1 MSDFIDEGLEAFPIP
16 EEAIF
21 LDEEL
26 NLSIREMIISAMEKY
41 IKEKNLNLKLGP
53 TLALTDPSRSIILNK
68 FDIQIITSE
77 LIADEAKI
85 SLKNSKIEGKGPQ
98 LILAAQ
104 VEEDSKIVYFKGVL
118 TSLEFKEI
126 LNKKDIIKDEFNISL
141 DSFKGGID
149 RLFRLVRLL
158 DTEAIPRLNLSSKSN
173 SDIWLQIKRK
183 IKIGSVIT
191 IGAISTILIGPEL
204 LRPKLMG
211 SIATLTPQSFEVNSF
226 TRSSSEKKSICLLT
240 PTLVRGED
248 NILSAEIKVD
258 KPTIYSLKP
267 LNEIKIIKD
276 NKILWREIATSSK
289 KIEGP
294 INWPVD
300 PIERGDQFKLSLRA
314 EGASLGSEVNIN
326 LITDE
331 REKLNDLDEIVSK
344 LGDSKSSW
352 IKSINKNIKI
362 DKDTGL
368 TLLFSD
374 KAPASRELQKVKL
387 DLSIEDRCD

>member
-1 MSDFIDEGLEAFPIP
+1 MSDFIDDELEAFPIP
-16 EEAIF
+16 EEAIIF
-21 LDEEL
+21 DEKL
-26 NLSIREMIISAMEKY
+26 NLSVREMVILAIEKY

-53 TLALTDPSRSIILNK
+53 ALALTDPSRSIILNK

-126 LNKKDIIKDEFNISL
+126 LNKKDIRKDEFNISL

-158 DTEAIPRLNLSSKSN
+158 DTDAIPRLNLSSKSN

-183 IKIGSVIT
+183 IKIGSLIT
-191 IGAISTILIGPEL
+191 IGAISTVLIGPGL

-211 SIATLTPQSFEVNSF
+211 SIATLTPQSFEVNLF

-294 INWPVD
+294 INWPLD

-326 LITDE
+326 LIADE
-331 REKLNDLDEIVSK
+331 KENLNDLDEIVSK

-368 TLLFSD
+368 TLLFSE
-374 KAPASRELQKVKL
+374 KAPKSKELQKVKL
-387 DLSIEDRCD
+387 DLSKEDRCE

>member
-1 MSDFIDEGLEAFPIP
+1 MNDFIEEGLEAFPIP
-16 EEAIF
+16 EEAII

-77 LIADEAKI
+77 LIADKAKI

-126 LNKKDIIKDEFNISL
+126 LNEKDIRKDEFNILL

-183 IKIGSVIT
+183 IKIGSLIT

-267 LNEIKIIKD
+267 LNEINIIKD
-276 NKILWREIATSSK
+276 NKILWRKIATSSK
-289 KIEGP
+289 KIEAP
-294 INWPVD
+294 INWPLD

-314 EGASLGSEVNIN
+314 RGASLGSEVNIN
-326 LITDE
+326 LIADE
-331 REKLNDLDEIVSK
+331 KEKLNDLDEIVSK

-368 TLLFSD
+368 TLLFSE
-374 KAPASRELQKVKL
+374 KAPKSKGLQKVKL
-387 DLSIEDRCD
+387 ALSKEDRCE

>member
-16 EEAIF
+16 EEAII

-77 LIADEAKI
+77 LIADKAKI

-126 LNKKDIIKDEFNISL
+126 LNKKDIRKDEFNISL

-173 SDIWLQIKRK
+173 SDIWLQIKKK
-183 IKIGSVIT
+183 IKIGSLIT

-294 INWPVD
+294 INWPLD

-326 LITDE
+326 LIADE
-331 REKLNDLDEIVSK
+331 KEKLNDLDEIVSK

-368 TLLFSD
+368 TLLFSE
-374 KAPASRELQKVKL
+374 KAPKSKELQKVKL
-387 DLSIEDRCD
+387 DLSKEDRCE

>member
-118 TSLEFKEI
+118 TSTEFKEI
-126 LNKKDIIKDEFNISL
+126 INKKDIRKDEFNISL

-183 IKIGSVIT
+183 IKIGSLIT

-226 TRSSSEKKSICLLT
+226 TRSSSEKKPICLLT
-240 PTLVRGED
+240 PSVVRGED

-294 INWPVD
+294 INWPLD

-326 LITDE
+326 LIADE
-331 REKLNDLDEIVSK
+331 KEKLNDLDEIVSK

-374 KAPASRELQKVKL
+374 KAPKSKELQKVKL

>member
-85 SLKNSKIEGKGPQ
+85 SLKDSKIEGKGPQ

-126 LNKKDIIKDEFNISL
+126 LNKKDIRKDEFNISL

-158 DTEAIPRLNLSSKSN
+158 DTDAIPRLNLSSKSN

-183 IKIGSVIT
+183 IKIGSLIT

-204 LRPKLMG
+204 FRPKLMG

-294 INWPVD
+294 INWPLD

-368 TLLFSD
+368 TLLFSE
-374 KAPASRELQKVKL
+374 KAPKSKELQKVKL
-387 DLSIEDRCD
+387 DLSKEDRCE

>member
-126 LNKKDIIKDEFNISL
+126 LNKKDIRKDEFNISL

-173 SDIWLQIKRK
+173 SDIWLQIKKK
-183 IKIGSVIT
+183 IKIGSLIT
-191 IGAISTILIGPEL
+191 IGAISTILISPEL

-294 INWPVD
+294 INWPLD

-326 LITDE
+326 LIADE
-331 REKLNDLDEIVSK
+331 KEKLNDLDEIVSK

-368 TLLFSD
+368 TLLFSE
-374 KAPASRELQKVKL
+374 KAPKSKELQKVKL
-387 DLSIEDRCD
+387 DLSKEDRCE

>member
-1 MSDFIDEGLEAFPIP
+1 MSDFIDNELEAFPIP
-16 EEAIF
+16 EEAII
-21 LDEEL
+21 LDAEL
-26 NLSIREMIISAMEKY
+26 NLSVRELIILAMEKY
-41 IKEKNLNLKLGP
+41 IKEKNLNLQLGP
-53 TLALTDPSRSIILNK
+53 ALALTDPSRSIILNK
-68 FDIQIITSE
+68 FDIQIISSE
-77 LIADEAKI
+77 LIADEVKI

-118 TSLEFKEI
+118 TSAEFKEI
-126 LNKKDIIKDEFNISL
+126 INKKDIRKDEFNISL
-141 DSFKGGID
+141 DSFNGGID

-173 SDIWLQIKRK
+173 SDIWIEIKRK

-191 IGAISTILIGPEL
+191 IGAISTLVLGPEL

-240 PTLVRGED
+240 PTVVRGED

-267 LNEIKIIKD
+267 LNEVKIIKD
-276 NKILWREIATSSK
+276 NKILWRKIASSNK

-294 INWPVD
+294 INWPLD
-300 PIERGDQFKLSLRA
+300 PIKRGDEFKLSLRA
-314 EGASLGSEVNIN
+314 DGASLGSEVNIN
-326 LITDE
+326 LITDSK
-331 REKLNDLDEIVSK
+331 EKLNDVDAIVSK
-344 LGDSKSSW
+344 LGDSKNSW

-374 KAPASRELQKVKL
+374 KAPTSRELQKVKL

>member
-173 SDIWLQIKRK
+173 SDIWLQIKKK
-183 IKIGSVIT
+183 IKIGSLIT

-326 LITDE
+326 LIADE
-331 REKLNDLDEIVSK
+331 KEKLNDLDEIVSK

-368 TLLFSD
+368 TLLFSE
-374 KAPASRELQKVKL
+374 KAPKSKELQKVKL

>member
-1 MSDFIDEGLEAFPIP
+1 MSDFIDNELEAFPIP
-16 EEAIF
+16 EEAII
-21 LDEEL
+21 LDAEL
-26 NLSIREMIISAMEKY
+26 NLSVRELIILAMEKY
-41 IKEKNLNLKLGP
+41 IKEKNLNLQLGP
-53 TLALTDPSRSIILNK
+53 ALALTDPSRSIILNK
-68 FDIQIITSE
+68 FDIQIISSE
-77 LIADEAKI
+77 LIADEVKI

-118 TSLEFKEI
+118 TSAEFKEI
-126 LNKKDIIKDEFNISL
+126 INKKDIRKDEFNISL
-141 DSFKGGID
+141 DSFNGGID

-173 SDIWLQIKRK
+173 SDIWIEIKRK

-191 IGAISTILIGPEL
+191 IGAISTLVLGPEL

-267 LNEIKIIKD
+267 LNEVKIIKD
-276 NKILWREIATSSK
+276 NKILWRKIASSNK

-294 INWPVD
+294 INWPLD
-300 PIERGDQFKLSLRA
+300 PIKRGDEFKLSLRA
-314 EGASLGSEVNIN
+314 DGASLGSEVNIN
-326 LITDE
+326 LITDSK
-331 REKLNDLDEIVSK
+331 EKLNDLEVIVSK

-374 KAPASRELQKVKL
+374 KAPTSRELQKVKL

>member
-1 MSDFIDEGLEAFPIP
+1 MSDFIDNELEAFPIP
-16 EEAIF
+16 EEAII
-21 LDEEL
+21 LDAEL
-26 NLSIREMIISAMEKY
+26 NLSVRELIILAMEKY
-41 IKEKNLNLKLGP
+41 IKEKNLNLQLRP
-53 TLALTDPSRSIILNK
+53 ALALTDPSRSIILNK
-68 FDIQIITSE
+68 FDIQIISSGF
-77 LIADEAKI
+77 IADEVKI

-118 TSLEFKEI
+118 TSAEFKEI
-126 LNKKDIIKDEFNISL
+126 INKKDIRKDEFNISL
-141 DSFKGGID
+141 DSFNGGID

-173 SDIWLQIKRK
+173 SDIWIEIKRK

-191 IGAISTILIGPEL
+191 IGAISTLVLGPEL

-240 PTLVRGED
+240 PTVVRGED
-248 NILSAEIKVD
+248 NILSTEIKVD

-267 LNEIKIIKD
+267 LNEVKIIKD
-276 NKILWREIATSSK
+276 NKILWRKIASSNK

-294 INWPVD
+294 INWPLD
-300 PIERGDQFKLSLRA
+300 PIKRGDEFKLSLRA
-314 EGASLGSEVNIN
+314 DGASLGSEVNIN
-326 LITDE
+326 LITDSK
-331 REKLNDLDEIVSK
+331 EKLNDLDAIVSK
-344 LGDSKSSW
+344 LGDSKNSW

-374 KAPASRELQKVKL
+374 KAPTSRELQKVKL

>member
-1 MSDFIDEGLEAFPIP
+1 MSDFIDNELEAFPIP
-16 EEAIF
+16 EEAII
-21 LDEEL
+21 LDAEL
-26 NLSIREMIISAMEKY
+26 NLSVRELIILAMEKY
-41 IKEKNLNLKLGP
+41 IKEKNLNLQLGP
-53 TLALTDPSRSIILNK
+53 VLALTDPSRSIILNK
-68 FDIQIITSE
+68 FDIQIISSE
-77 LIADEAKI
+77 LIADEAMI

-104 VEEDSKIVYFKGVL
+104 VEEDAKIVYFKGVL
-118 TSLEFKEI
+118 TSSEFKEI
-126 LNKKDIIKDEFNISL
+126 MNKKDIRKDQFNISL
-141 DSFKGGID
+141 DAFNGGID

-173 SDIWLQIKRK
+173 SDIWIEIKRK
-183 IKIGSVIT
+183 IKTGSVIT
-191 IGAISTILIGPEL
+191 IGAISTLVLGPEL

-240 PTLVRGED
+240 PTVVRGED
-248 NILSAEIKVD
+248 NILYAEIKVD

-267 LNEIKIIKD
+267 LNEVKIIKD
-276 NKILWREIATSSK
+276 NKILWRKIASSSK

-294 INWPVD
+294 INWPLD
-300 PIERGDQFKLSLRA
+300 PIKRGDEFKLSLRA
-314 EGASLGSEVNIN
+314 DGASLGSEVNIN
-326 LITDE
+326 LITDSK
-331 REKLNDLDEIVSK
+331 EKLNDLDEIVSK
-344 LGDSKSSW
+344 LGDSKNTW

-374 KAPASRELQKVKL
+374 KAPASKELEKVKL
-387 DLSIEDRCD
+387 DLSIEDRCE

>member
-1 MSDFIDEGLEAFPIP
+1 MSDFIDNELEAFPIP
-16 EEAIF
+16 EEAII
-21 LDEEL
+21 LDAEL
-26 NLSIREMIISAMEKY
+26 NLSVRELIILAMGKY
-41 IKEKNLNLKLGP
+41 IKEKNLNLQLGP
-53 TLALTDPSRSIILNK
+53 ALALTDPSRSIILNK
-68 FDIQIITSE
+68 FDIQIISSE
-77 LIADEAKI
+77 LIADEVKI

-118 TSLEFKEI
+118 TSAEFKEI
-126 LNKKDIIKDEFNISL
+126 INKKDIRKDEFNISL
-141 DSFKGGID
+141 DSFNGGID

-173 SDIWLQIKRK
+173 SDIWIEIKRK

-191 IGAISTILIGPEL
+191 IGAISTLVLGPEL

-240 PTLVRGED
+240 PTVVRGED
-248 NILSAEIKVD
+248 NILSTEIKVD
-258 KPTIYSLKP
+258 KPMIYSLKP
-267 LNEIKIIKD
+267 LNEVKIIKD
-276 NKILWREIATSSK
+276 NKILWRKIASSNK

-294 INWPVD
+294 INWPLD
-300 PIERGDQFKLSLRA
+300 PIKRGDEFKLSLRA
-314 EGASLGSEVNIN
+314 DGASLGSEVNIN
-326 LITDE
+326 LITDSK
-331 REKLNDLDEIVSK
+331 EKLNDLDAIVSK
-344 LGDSKSSW
+344 LGDSKNSW

-374 KAPASRELQKVKL
+374 KAPTSRELQKVKL

>member
-1 MSDFIDEGLEAFPIP
+1 MSDFIDNELEAFPIP
-16 EEAIF
+16 EEAII
-21 LDEEL
+21 LDAEL
-26 NLSIREMIISAMEKY
+26 NLSVRELIILAMEKY
-41 IKEKNLNLKLGP
+41 IKEKNLNLQLGP
-53 TLALTDPSRSIILNK
+53 ALALTDPSRSIILNK
-68 FDIQIITSE
+68 FDIQIISSE
-77 LIADEAKI
+77 LIADEVKI

-118 TSLEFKEI
+118 TSAEFKEI
-126 LNKKDIIKDEFNISL
+126 INKKDIRKDEFNISL
-141 DSFKGGID
+141 DSFNGGID

-173 SDIWLQIKRK
+173 SDIWIEIKRK

-191 IGAISTILIGPEL
+191 IGAISTLVLGPEL

-240 PTLVRGED
+240 PTVVRGED
-248 NILSAEIKVD
+248 NILSTEIKVD

-267 LNEIKIIKD
+267 LNEVKIIKD
-276 NKILWREIATSSK
+276 NKILWRKIASSNK

-294 INWPVD
+294 INWPLD
-300 PIERGDQFKLSLRA
+300 PIKRGDEFKLSLRA
-314 EGASLGSEVNIN
+314 DGASLGSEVNIN
-326 LITDE
+326 LITDSK
-331 REKLNDLDEIVSK
+331 EKLNDVDVIVSK
-344 LGDSKSSW
+344 LGDSKNSW

-374 KAPASRELQKVKL
+374 KAPTSRELQKVKL

>member
-1 MSDFIDEGLEAFPIP
+1 MSDFIDEELEAFPIP

-21 LDEEL
+21 LDEKL
-26 NLSIREMIISAMEKY
+26 NLSVREMIVLAMDNY

-53 TLALTDPSRSIILNK
+53 AMALNDPLRSIILNK

-126 LNKKDIIKDEFNISL
+126 LNKKDIRKDEFNISL

-183 IKIGSVIT
+183 IKIGSLIT

-276 NKILWREIATSSK
+276 NKILWRKIATSSK

-294 INWPVD
+294 INWPLD
-300 PIERGDQFKLSLRA
+300 PIKRGDQFKLSLRA

-326 LITDE
+326 LIADE
-331 REKLNDLDEIVSK
+331 KEKLNDLDEIVSK

-368 TLLFSD
+368 TLLFSE
-374 KAPASRELQKVKL
+374 KAPKSKELQKVKL
-387 DLSIEDRCD
+387 DLSKEDRCE

>member
-1 MSDFIDEGLEAFPIP
+1 MQCL
-16 EEAIF
+16 
-21 LDEEL
+21 LT
-26 NLSIREMIISAMEKY
+26 
-41 IKEKNLNLKLGP
+41 NLNLKLGP
-53 TLALTDPSRSIILNK
+53 ALALTDPSRSIILNK

-126 LNKKDIIKDEFNISL
+126 LNKKDIRKDEFNISL

-183 IKIGSVIT
+183 IKIGSLIT

-204 LRPKLMG
+204 FRPKLMG

-267 LNEIKIIKD
+267 LNEIKIIKG

-289 KIEGP
+289 KIVGP
-294 INWPVD
+294 INWPLD

-326 LITDE
+326 LIADE
-331 REKLNDLDEIVSK
+331 KEKLNDLDEIVSK

-368 TLLFSD
+368 TLLFSE
-374 KAPASRELQKVKL
+374 KAPKSKELQKVKL
-387 DLSIEDRCD
+387 DLSKEDRCE

>member
-1 MSDFIDEGLEAFPIP
+1 MSDFIDNELEAFPIP
-16 EEAIF
+16 EEAII
-21 LDEEL
+21 LDAEL
-26 NLSIREMIISAMEKY
+26 NLSVRELIILAMEKY
-41 IKEKNLNLKLGP
+41 IKEKNLNLQLGP
-53 TLALTDPSRSIILNK
+53 VLALTDPSRSIILNK
-68 FDIQIITSE
+68 FDIQIISSE
-77 LIADEAKI
+77 LIADEAMI

-104 VEEDSKIVYFKGVL
+104 VEEDAKIVYFKGVL
-118 TSLEFKEI
+118 TSSEFKEI
-126 LNKKDIIKDEFNISL
+126 MNKKDIRKDQFNISL
-141 DSFKGGID
+141 DAFNGGID

-173 SDIWLQIKRK
+173 SDIWIEIKRK
-183 IKIGSVIT
+183 IKTGSVIT
-191 IGAISTILIGPEL
+191 IGAISTLVLGPEL

-240 PTLVRGED
+240 PTVVRGED
-248 NILSAEIKVD
+248 NILLAEIKID
-258 KPTIYSLKP
+258 KPTIYSLRP
-267 LNEIKIIKD
+267 LNEVKIIKD
-276 NKILWREIATSSK
+276 NKILWRKIASSSK

-294 INWPVD
+294 INWPLD
-300 PIERGDQFKLSLRA
+300 PIKRGDEFKLSLRA
-314 EGASLGSEVNIN
+314 DGASLGSEVNIN
-326 LITDE
+326 LITDSK
-331 REKLNDLDEIVSK
+331 EKLNDLDAIVSK
-344 LGDSKSSW
+344 LGDSKNSW

>member
-1 MSDFIDEGLEAFPIP
+1 MSDFIDNELEAFPIP
-16 EEAIF
+16 EEAII
-21 LDEEL
+21 LDAEL
-26 NLSIREMIISAMEKY
+26 NLSVRELIILAMEKY
-41 IKEKNLNLKLGP
+41 IKEKNLNLQLGP
-53 TLALTDPSRSIILNK
+53 ALALTDPSRSIILNK
-68 FDIQIITSE
+68 FDIQIISSE
-77 LIADEAKI
+77 LIADEVKI

-118 TSLEFKEI
+118 TSAEFKEI
-126 LNKKDIIKDEFNISL
+126 INKKDIRKDEFNISL
-141 DSFKGGID
+141 DSFNGGID

-173 SDIWLQIKRK
+173 SDIWIEIKRK

-191 IGAISTILIGPEL
+191 IGAISTLVLGPEL

-240 PTLVRGED
+240 PTVVRGED
-248 NILSAEIKVD
+248 NILSTEIKVD

-267 LNEIKIIKD
+267 LNEVKIIKD
-276 NKILWREIATSSK
+276 NKILWRKIASSNK

-294 INWPVD
+294 INWPLD
-300 PIERGDQFKLSLRA
+300 PIKRGDEFKLSLRA
-314 EGASLGSEVNIN
+314 DGASLGSEVNIN
-326 LITDE
+326 LITDSK
-331 REKLNDLDEIVSK
+331 EKLNDLDAIVSK
-344 LGDSKSSW
+344 LGDSKNSW

-374 KAPASRELQKVKL
+374 KAPTSRELQKVKL

>member
-1 MSDFIDEGLEAFPIP
+1 MSDFIDEELEAFPIP

-21 LDEEL
+21 LDEKL
-26 NLSIREMIISAMEKY
+26 NLSVREMIVLAMDNY

-53 TLALTDPSRSIILNK
+53 AMALNDPLRSIILNK

-77 LIADEAKI
+77 FIADEAKI

-98 LILAAQ
+98 LLLSAQ

-126 LNKKDIIKDEFNISL
+126 LNKKDIRKDEFNITL

-183 IKIGSVIT
+183 IKIGSLIT

-240 PTLVRGED
+240 PTFVRGKD

-276 NKILWREIATSSK
+276 NKILWRGIATSSK

-294 INWPVD
+294 INWPLD

-314 EGASLGSEVNIN
+314 EGASLGSEMNIN
-326 LITDE
+326 LIADE
-331 REKLNDLDEIVSK
+331 KEKLNDLDEIVSK

-368 TLLFSD
+368 TLLFSE
-374 KAPASRELQKVKL
+374 KAPKSKELQKVKL
-387 DLSIEDRCD
+387 DLSKEDRCE

>member
-1 MSDFIDEGLEAFPIP
+1 MSDFIDNELEAFPIP
-16 EEAIF
+16 EEAII
-21 LDEEL
+21 LDAEL
-26 NLSIREMIISAMEKY
+26 NLSVRELIILAMEEY
-41 IKEKNLNLKLGP
+41 IKEKNLNLQLGP
-53 TLALTDPSRSIILNK
+53 ALALTDPSRSIILNK
-68 FDIQIITSE
+68 FDIQIISSE
-77 LIADEAKI
+77 LIADEVKI

-118 TSLEFKEI
+118 TSAEFKEI
-126 LNKKDIIKDEFNISL
+126 INKKDIRKDEFNISL
-141 DSFKGGID
+141 DSFNGGID

-173 SDIWLQIKRK
+173 SDIWIEIKRK

-191 IGAISTILIGPEL
+191 IGAISTLVLGPEL

-240 PTLVRGED
+240 PTVVRGED
-248 NILSAEIKVD
+248 NILSTEIKVD

-267 LNEIKIIKD
+267 LNEVKIIKD
-276 NKILWREIATSSK
+276 NKILWRKIASSNK

-294 INWPVD
+294 INWPLD
-300 PIERGDQFKLSLRA
+300 PIKRGDEFKLSLRA
-314 EGASLGSEVNIN
+314 DGASLGSEVNIN
-326 LITDE
+326 LITDSK
-331 REKLNDLDEIVSK
+331 EKLNDLDAIVSK
-344 LGDSKSSW
+344 LGDSKNSW

-368 TLLFSD
+368 TLLFSE
-374 KAPASRELQKVKL
+374 KAPKSKELQKVKL
-387 DLSIEDRCD
+387 DLSKEDRCE

>member
-16 EEAIF
+16 EEAII
-21 LDEEL
+21 LDAEL
-26 NLSIREMIISAMEKY
+26 NLSVRELIILAMEKY
-41 IKEKNLNLKLGP
+41 IKEKNLNLQLGP
-53 TLALTDPSRSIILNK
+53 ALALTDPSRSIILNK
-68 FDIQIITSE
+68 FDIQIISSE
-77 LIADEAKI
+77 LIADEVKI

-118 TSLEFKEI
+118 TSAEFKEI
-126 LNKKDIIKDEFNISL
+126 INKKDIRKDEFNISL
-141 DSFKGGID
+141 DSFNGGID

-173 SDIWLQIKRK
+173 SDIWIEIKRK

-240 PTLVRGED
+240 PTVVRGED
-248 NILSAEIKVD
+248 NILSTEIKVD

-267 LNEIKIIKD
+267 LNEVKIIKD
-276 NKILWREIATSSK
+276 NKILWRKIASSNK

-294 INWPVD
+294 INWPLD
-300 PIERGDQFKLSLRA
+300 PIKRGDEFKLSLRA
-314 EGASLGSEVNIN
+314 DGASLGSEVNIN
-326 LITDE
+326 LITDSK
-331 REKLNDLDEIVSK
+331 EKLNDVDVIVSK
-344 LGDSKSSW
+344 LGDSKNSW

-368 TLLFSD
+368 TLLFSE
-374 KAPASRELQKVKL
+374 KAPKSKELQKVKL
-387 DLSIEDRCD
+387 DLSKEDRCE

>member
-1 MSDFIDEGLEAFPIP
+1 MSDFIDNELEAFPIP
-16 EEAIF
+16 EEAII
-21 LDEEL
+21 LDAEL
-26 NLSIREMIISAMEKY
+26 NLSVRELIILAMEKY
-41 IKEKNLNLKLGP
+41 IKEKNLNLQLGP
-53 TLALTDPSRSIILNK
+53 ALALTDPSRSIILNK
-68 FDIQIITSE
+68 FDIQIISSE
-77 LIADEAKI
+77 LIADEVKI

-118 TSLEFKEI
+118 TSAEFKEI
-126 LNKKDIIKDEFNISL
+126 INKKDIRKDEFNISL
-141 DSFKGGID
+141 DSFNGGID

-173 SDIWLQIKRK
+173 SDIWIEIKRK

-191 IGAISTILIGPEL
+191 IVAISTLVLGPEL

-240 PTLVRGED
+240 PTVVRGED
-248 NILSAEIKVD
+248 NILSTEIKVD

-267 LNEIKIIKD
+267 LNEVKIIKD
-276 NKILWREIATSSK
+276 NKILWRKIASSNK

-294 INWPVD
+294 INWPLD
-300 PIERGDQFKLSLRA
+300 PIKRGDEFKLSLRA
-314 EGASLGSEVNIN
+314 DGASLGSEVNIN
-326 LITDE
+326 LITDSK
-331 REKLNDLDEIVSK
+331 EKLNDVDAIVSK
-344 LGDSKSSW
+344 LGDSKNSW

-374 KAPASRELQKVKL
+374 KAPTSRELQKVKL

>member
-1 MSDFIDEGLEAFPIP
+1 MSDFIDNELEAFPIP
-16 EEAIF
+16 EEAII
-21 LDEEL
+21 LDAEL
-26 NLSIREMIISAMEKY
+26 NLSVRELIILAMEKY
-41 IKEKNLNLKLGP
+41 IKEKNLNLQLGP
-53 TLALTDPSRSIILNK
+53 VLALTDPSRSIILNK
-68 FDIQIITSE
+68 FDIQIISSE
-77 LIADEAKI
+77 LIADEAMI

-104 VEEDSKIVYFKGVL
+104 VEEDAKIVYFKGVL
-118 TSLEFKEI
+118 TSSEFKEI
-126 LNKKDIIKDEFNISL
+126 MNKKDIRKDQFNISL
-141 DSFKGGID
+141 DAFNGGID

-173 SDIWLQIKRK
+173 SDIWIEIKRK

-191 IGAISTILIGPEL
+191 IGAISTLVLGPEL

-240 PTLVRGED
+240 PTVVRGED
-248 NILSAEIKVD
+248 NILLAEIKVD

-267 LNEIKIIKD
+267 LNEVKIIKD
-276 NKILWREIATSSK
+276 NKILWRKIASSSK

-294 INWPVD
+294 INWPLD
-300 PIERGDQFKLSLRA
+300 PIKRGDEFKLSLRA
-314 EGASLGSEVNIN
+314 DGASLGSEVNIN
-326 LITDE
+326 LITDSK
-331 REKLNDLDEIVSK
+331 EKLNDLDAIVSK
-344 LGDSKSSW
+344 LGDSKNSW

-374 KAPASRELQKVKL
+374 NAPASRELQKVKL
-387 DLSIEDRCD
+387 DLSIEDRCN

>member
-1 MSDFIDEGLEAFPIP
+1 MSDFIDNELEAFPIP
-16 EEAIF
+16 EEAII
-21 LDEEL
+21 LDAEL
-26 NLSIREMIISAMEKY
+26 NLSVRELIILAMEKY
-41 IKEKNLNLKLGP
+41 IKEKNLNLQLGP
-53 TLALTDPSRSIILNK
+53 ALALTDPSRSIILNK
-68 FDIQIITSE
+68 FDIQVISSE
-77 LIADEAKI
+77 FIADEVKI

-118 TSLEFKEI
+118 TSAEFKEI
-126 LNKKDIIKDEFNISL
+126 INKKDIRKDEFNISL
-141 DSFKGGID
+141 DSFNGGID

-173 SDIWLQIKRK
+173 SDIWIEIKRK

-294 INWPVD
+294 INWPLD

-326 LITDE
+326 LIADE
-331 REKLNDLDEIVSK
+331 KEKLNDLDEIVSK

-368 TLLFSD
+368 TLLFSE
-374 KAPASRELQKVKL
+374 KAPKSKELQKVKL
-387 DLSIEDRCD
+387 DLSKEDRCE

>member
-21 LDEEL
+21 LDEKL
-26 NLSIREMIISAMEKY
+26 NLSVREMIVSAMDNY

-53 TLALTDPSRSIILNK
+53 AMALNDPLRSIILNK

-126 LNKKDIIKDEFNISL
+126 LNKKDIRKDEFNISL
-141 DSFKGGID
+141 DYFKGGID

-173 SDIWLQIKRK
+173 SDIWLQIKKK
-183 IKIGSVIT
+183 IKIGSLIT

-204 LRPKLMG
+204 FRPKLMG

-267 LNEIKIIKD
+267 LNEIKIIKG

-294 INWPVD
+294 INWPLD

-368 TLLFSD
+368 TLLFSE
-374 KAPASRELQKVKL
+374 KAPKSKELQKVKL
-387 DLSIEDRCD
+387 DLSKEDRCE

>member
-1 MSDFIDEGLEAFPIP
+1 MSDFIDEELEAFPIP

-21 LDEEL
+21 LDEKL
-26 NLSIREMIISAMEKY
+26 NLSVREMIVLAIDNY

-53 TLALTDPSRSIILNK
+53 AMALNDPLRSIILNK

-126 LNKKDIIKDEFNISL
+126 LNKKDIRKDEFNISL

-158 DTEAIPRLNLSSKSN
+158 DTDAIPRVNLSSKSN

-183 IKIGSVIT
+183 IKIGSLIT

-294 INWPVD
+294 INWPLD

-368 TLLFSD
+368 TLLFSE
-374 KAPASRELQKVKL
+374 KAPKSKELQKVKL
-387 DLSIEDRCD
+387 DLSKEDRCE

>member
-1 MSDFIDEGLEAFPIP
+1 MSDFIDEELEAFPIP
-16 EEAIF
+16 EEAII

-26 NLSIREMIISAMEKY
+26 NLSVREMIILAMDNY

-53 TLALTDPSRSIILNK
+53 AMALNDPLRSIILNK

-126 LNKKDIIKDEFNISL
+126 LNKKDIKKDEFNISL

-183 IKIGSVIT
+183 IKIGSLIT

-240 PTLVRGED
+240 PTLFRGED

-294 INWPVD
+294 INWPLD

-374 KAPASRELQKVKL
+374 KAPKSKELQKVKL